1 MGDVCRK
8 SESFNSKYFFQY
20 DAETLKNY
28 VRKKKYKSNEKQPFI
43 STSSTDI
50 WRSTVDISRSIRTM
64 KNDEVFKNDKN
75 FDQFSKNGRKIDY
88 KTTLVESKSIDHII
102 PFNHSMKYN

>member
-8 SESFNSKYFFQY
+8 SEPFDSKHFFQY
-20 DAETLKNY
+20 DLETLKDY
-28 VRKKKYKSNEKQPFI
+28 VRKKKIKSTQKPFI

-75 FDQFSKNGRKIDY
+75 FDQFSKNGRKINY

-102 PFNHSMKYN
+102 PFNHSMK